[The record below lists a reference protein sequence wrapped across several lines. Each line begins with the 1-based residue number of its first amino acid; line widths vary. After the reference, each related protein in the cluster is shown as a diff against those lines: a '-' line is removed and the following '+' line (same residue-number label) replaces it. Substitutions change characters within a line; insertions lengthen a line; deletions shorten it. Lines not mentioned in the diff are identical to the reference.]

1 MSKSLSVCSSFRRKS
16 KSSLNGFS
24 QVTLKLASIL
34 LDTPLDHLM
43 ANPSPNIDDFG
54 AIDDFYHNEDKYFLF
69 LITLPVKLFQSLHVG
84 DMNLP

>member
-16 KSSLNGFS
+16 KSSLNGFRRS
-24 QVTLKLASIL
+24 HLNWRRFTSRYTLTI
-34 LDTPLDHLM
+34 M

-54 AIDDFYHNEDKYFLF
+54 AIDDFFLPQRGQVSF

>member
-24 QVTLKLASIL
+24 QESHLNGVDSL

-69 LITLPVKLFQSLHVG
+69 
-84 DMNLP
+84 